1 MSPPRIVAVGYDGS
15 ADAVAALRWAAD
27 LVVAISARLR
37 IVHAV
42 GLLEHAGLATGVGAH
57 ERAAIDLAM
66 HAGLGPQDVEW
77 RVRDGEPAAVLK
89 REAQGQGAD
98 GADLLVVGTR
108 GAGAHGGGTLGST
121 SLDLAQSATVPVVV
135 VTG

>member
-1 MSPPRIVAVGYDGS
+1 MSAPRLIAVGYDGS
-15 ADAVAALRWAAD
+15 ADAVAALRWAAE
-27 LVVAISARLR
+27 LAVATSGRLR

-42 GLLEHAGLATGVGAH
+42 GLLEHAGFGAREGAH
-57 ERAAIDLAM
+57 EETALDIAIR
-66 HAGLGPQDVEW
+66 AGLDRSDVEW
-77 RVRDGEPAAVLK
+77 RIRDGEPAAVLK
-89 REAQGQGAD
+89 REALDDDA
-98 GADLLVVGTR
+98 ADLLVVGTR